1 MELARAVEHSL
12 KSKGVQSKQL
22 KMNGA
27 AFDKVSE
34 DAVMYSKMTS
44 LSDVRTEYSKKAPT
58 HPVAYGMPHMMSYA
72 SAAPM
77 PMMMKMKRSAVSK
90 ESHDSDGL
98 LEFRAES
105 MAVPRPAPPGA
116 MAFEAAATPSKNDYS
131 VETDEVNTMQAYRMV
146 QKVLNSKKN

>member
-1 MELARAVEHSL
+1 MELARAVENSL
-12 KSKGVQSKQL
+12 KSKGIQSKQL

-58 HPVAYGMPHMMSYA
+58 QPAAYGMPHMMSYA
-72 SAAPM
+72 AAAPM
-77 PMMMKMKRSAVSK
+77 PMMMKMKRSVVSK
-90 ESHDSDGL
+90 ENSTGL
-98 LEFRAES
+98 LDFGAES
-105 MAVPRPAPPGA
+105 MAPPPPAPPGA
-116 MAFEAAATPSKNDYS
+116 MAFERAAPSKNDYT

-146 QKVLNSKKN
+146 QKVLNSKKS